1 MDTTV
6 SCKEEEMRKRR
17 KKTQVRVPFKGRL
30 TALIL
35 IFIMV
40 ISSLS
45 PLLTEVMAASA
56 HNPWDGKTLTVPE
69 VDENG
74 TYLIRTGAELAWFA
88 AEVNRGNGEIN
99 GRLENYIYLND
110 FNTTHKWTMIG
121 DTEANPYRGDFD
133 GNGQKIVYMRAEIT
147 HKDPGRR
154 YAGLFGVIDGGTVRN
169 VTVLGKVIQGYGN
182 YGLVGGS
189 DQFCAGSG
197 GIAGY
202 LKNGQIINCT
212 NYARTTMDGDAM
224 YRNSGGIVGI
234 CRGVVIHCT
243 NEGKLSTIIGI
254 AQNHIGGIAGLV
266 YGVNGQVVNCVN
278 NATVQGYF
286 CVGGIAGAVKGGGEI
301 NASCNYGAIKGNSI
315 IGGIAGRVSTTGVY
329 SNGTPKEC
337 LIKNVYSLGTLSGYG
352 TGSGSQ
358 MGGIAGYVGYEDWKQ
373 EALPPMPVIENA
385 YSSADLSNTYNDKRG
400 GVIGYLIS
408 GGYGTVYG
416 LSGTDKSLNPVGAQ
430 NDRATQI
437 LGEARMMTEEELKS
451 AGMIDKLGS
460 AFTMAN
466 TQDTQNQ
473 GFPKLVWQG
482 LPSVLLSAIDEAH
495 LELNGWLSDA
505 NRKKYGKNYSHI
517 EAAVN
522 EYKEK
527 LGTVTS
533 QEDLDGFMEE
543 ARTKLKA
550 IKPGIDAD
558 NELMDA
564 IDIGIIA
571 LLEYMD
577 KLLAKHTDLTDG
589 QKLDLESVATAYT
602 EKLNAATSLDEVQLL
617 IRDGRDA
624 MDAKIASIEADK
636 RLEEIR
642 ANAIQVLTAYRA
654 EENYDVTWMH
664 KIKMVREDALELI
677 AKATSSAEVTSLL
690 EKAKNDIDAVIDQV
704 PEAGAWDGKTLTEPL
719 MDDRGIYQITSG
731 SELAWFANAVN
742 VEGKQDISGELC
754 KDISLGF
761 NNWKP
766 IGSQAAYTG
775 NFDGMGYMI
784 RGLYIDLAQTYAGL
798 FGRLQGKNQVIQ
810 NLSVSGS
817 IQVDGKVGYAGGVAA
832 YINGADL
839 NNRVQITNC
848 HSSVSIR
855 LDGMRT
861 MGGGTGGIAGYT
873 SNIQMANCSNT
884 GSVVMGPE
892 GKGGITYS
900 AGGLIGRAAENTSL
914 QTSFNT
920 GTVQSTYTAGGLIG
934 DISNKGC
941 TLYSSYNAGEI
952 SATMNAGGLAG
963 TVLSYCGI
971 KWCYTSGPIN
981 LLTSGRSLGALFG
994 TLTGGD
1000 YDVLYALKRSD
1011 SLGRSLVGASSD
1023 FSATG
1028 KFLAESELQK
1038 DDALNSLNGGGSCF
1052 IRDYLGF
1059 QNGYPILEWQMTLED
1074 FKIGAISELQTFVH
1088 ESDYSEENWAVILG
1102 LVSDGAA
1109 RIQAAEDMESVNVVL
1124 TQTKN
1129 EIYTIETLAGTVERK
1144 LQEAREEAINI
1155 LDNYVDL
1162 TEYRDEEQTLIRE
1175 TVSDAKKRIM
1185 LAFEIEDVNRCLD
1198 DAKSKIDSLPT
1209 IWQYYEQLNLAAAAQ
1224 VDGYIMNIGEVIFT
1238 AYVKTSIQIARSAY
1252 DGLTDEQKALVSTYQ
1267 VLLDAEEVWA
1277 QLEEENEA
1285 TEQDME
1291 MAAVV
1296 DALIEAI
1303 GEVTADSKEA
1313 IDAARYAFDALTE
1326 AQKALVNHPE
1336 TLTGAEEAYNKL
1348 CASYVSTLI
1357 AAIGEVTLDKRD
1369 VILEAQRAY
1378 DALTEAQKAF
1388 VQAYPAL
1395 QNAVTTYQNLVV
1407 AQSVIEQIDA
1417 IGEVTLERGDAI
1429 MAAIRS
1435 YNALTA
1441 AQQALVNNSDI
1452 LEAAAAVY
1460 DSLVAVEQVIEMIN
1474 QISTVSQA
1482 SKTQLANARNAYNNL
1497 TPDEKQRV
1505 TNLSVLENAEAAYEA
1520 LQNPEVDNN
1529 HTTDPIPPNNQASGG
1544 ISGSS
1549 GSGSPGTG
1557 KDGGDENESAEDDGE
1572 EGKENGIEETTAG
1585 EMDGSMPS
1593 WLEEELN
1600 GSDPQADPT
1609 ALSLEKQ
1616 RLEERKNNLIIM
1628 GIVLAACTVLTAA
1641 FGIALRKSAHKRKE
1655 KQVHY

>member
-1 MDTTV
+1 
-6 SCKEEEMRKRR
+6 MRKSR
-17 KKTQVRVPFKGRL
+17 KKSQKRVPFKGRL

-45 PLLTEVMAASA
+45 PLLTEVTAASA

-88 AEVNRGNGEIN
+88 AEVNQGNGEIN

-147 HKDPGRR
+147 HKDPERR

-182 YGLVGGS
+182 YGSVGGS

-278 NATVQGYF
+278 NATIQGYF

-301 NASCNYGAIKGNSI
+301 NSSCNYGNIKGNSI
-315 IGGIAGRVSTTGVY
+315 IGGIAGRVSTSGVF
-329 SNGTPKEC
+329 SNGTLKEC
-337 LIKNVYSLGTLSGYG
+337 SVNNVYSLGTLSGYG

-408 GGYGTVYG
+408 GCYGTVYG
-416 LSGTDKSLNPVGAQ
+416 LSGTDKSMNPVGAQ

-466 TQDTQNQ
+466 TYDTQNQ
-473 GFPKLVWQG
+473 GFPKLAWQG
-482 LPSVLLSAIDEAH
+482 LPSALLSAIDEAH
-495 LELNGWLSDA
+495 LELNSWLSDA

-558 NELMDA
+558 NELADA
-564 IDIGIIA
+564 IGIGIIA
-571 LLEYMD
+571 LGEYKD
-577 KLLAKHTDLTDG
+577 KLLAKHTDLTDE
-589 QKLDLESVATAYT
+589 QLLNLDSVAIDYT

-624 MDAKIASIEADK
+624 LDAIIASFEADK

-642 ANAIQVLTAYRA
+642 ANAIQALTAYRA
-654 EENYDVTWMH
+654 DENYEVTWMH
-664 KIKMVREDALELI
+664 KIKMVREEALELI
-677 AKATSSAEVTSLL
+677 AKATTSTEITNLL

-719 MDDRGIYQITSG
+719 LDDRGIYQITSG

-754 KDISLGF
+754 NDISLGF
-761 NNWKP
+761 KNWKP
-766 IGSQAAYTG
+766 IGSQAYTG
-775 NFDGMGYMI
+775 NFDGKGYII
-784 RGLYIDLAQTYAGL
+784 RGLYINLAETYAGL
-798 FGRLQGKNQVIQ
+798 FGSLRGKNQAIQ

-839 NNRVQITNC
+839 NNRVQIINC

-861 MGGGTGGIAGYT
+861 MSGGVGGIAGYT
-873 SNIQMANCSNT
+873 SNSQMTNCSNT
-884 GSVVMGPE
+884 GSVVIGPE

-900 AGGLIGRAAENTSL
+900 AGGLIGRAGENTSL
-914 QTSFNT
+914 QTSYNT
-920 GTVQSTYTAGGLIG
+920 GTIQSTHTAGGLIG
-934 DISNKGC
+934 DLSQRGC
-941 TLYSSYNAGEI
+941 IMYSCYNAGEI
-952 SATMNAGGLAG
+952 SGTMNAGGLAG

-981 LLTSGRSLGALFG
+981 LETSGRSLGALFG
-994 TLTGGD
+994 TLTGGE
-1000 YDVLYALKRSD
+1000 YDTLYALKRSD

-1038 DDALNSLNGGGSCF
+1038 DDALNGLNGGGSCF

-1059 QNGYPILEWQMTLED
+1059 QNGYPILGWQMTLED
-1074 FKIGAISELQTFVH
+1074 FKIGAITELQTFVR
-1088 ESDYSEENWAVILG
+1088 EDDYSEENWAVILG

-1109 RIQAAEDMESVNVVL
+1109 QIQAAADMESINVVL

-1129 EIYTIETLAGTVERK
+1129 EIYTIETLAGTEERK
-1144 LQEAREEAINI
+1144 LQEAREEAISI
-1155 LDNYVDL
+1155 LENYVDL

-1175 TVSDAKKRIM
+1175 TVSDAKKRIL
-1185 LAFEIEDVNRCLD
+1185 LAFEIEDVNRYLN
-1198 DAKSKIDSLPT
+1198 DAKARIDSLPT
-1209 IWQYYEQLNLAAAAQ
+1209 IWQYYEQVNLAAAAQ

-1267 VLLDAEEVWA
+1267 VLLDAEEAWA

-1285 TEQDME
+1285 TEEDME

-1296 DALIEAI
+1296 DGLIEAI
-1303 GEVTADSKEA
+1303 GEVTVDSKEA
-1313 IDAARYAFDALTE
+1313 IDAARHAFDALTE
-1326 AQKALVNHPE
+1326 SQKALVNHPE

-1348 CASYVSTLI
+1348 CASHVSTLI
-1357 AAIGEVTLDKRD
+1357 AAIGEITLDKRD

-1395 QNAVTTYQNLVV
+1395 QNAVVTYQNLVV

-1417 IGEVTLERGDAI
+1417 IGEVTLDSGDVI

-1435 YNALTA
+1435 YNELTA
-1441 AQQALVNNSDI
+1441 AQQALVANYDI

-1460 DSLVAVEQVIEMIN
+1460 DSLAAVAQVIEMIN
-1474 QISTVSQA
+1474 QIGTVSQA
-1482 SKTQLANARNAYNNL
+1482 SGSQLASARSAYNNL
-1497 TPDEKQRV
+1497 TPDEKQKV

-1520 LQNPEVDNN
+1520 LQTPEVDNSQ
-1529 HTTDPIPPNNQASGG
+1529 TTDPIPPNNQTSGSAG
-1544 ISGSS
+1544 DISGSG
-1549 GSGSPGTG
+1549 GSGASGAGKEGADDRGSTG
-1557 KDGGDENESAEDDGE
+1557 DTGE
-1572 EGKENGIEETTAG
+1572 EGNETGMEESASG
-1585 EMDGSMPS
+1585 EMDGSLPS
-1593 WLEEELN
+1593 WLEDELN
-1600 GSDPQADPT
+1600 GADLEADAT
-1609 ALSLEKQ
+1609 ALSMEKQ
-1616 RLEERKNNLIIM
+1616 RLEERKNKLIIM
-1628 GIVLAACTVLTAA
+1628 GIVLTACTALTAA
-1641 FGIALRKSAHKRKE
+1641 FGVALRKSASKRKE